1 MKNMELINF
10 FFRKNLAER
19 KQKQCEEAWDEE
31 IPEEKNFKPNQMAA
45 KEVTHCLRPAQTF

>member
-1 MKNMELINF
+1 MELINF